1 MATYFFGITLRP
13 LMSSANILVLNC
25 GSSSIKFAIFDMSTQ
40 DVIISGLAERLYEA
54 QPTINWSGLHKGES
68 LITDQGH
75 QAALDTLAVLLDEWH
90 ILDSLTGIGH
100 RVVHGGEQFSAS
112 TLLNDENIADLRKI
126 SHLAPLHNPV
136 NMLGIEA
143 CQKLLPQLPQ
153 VAVFDTAFH
162 QSMPEHAYLYAVPQA
177 WYEDH
182 GVRKYGFHGTSYRY
196 ITEACAKQLNKPQE
210 ELNILC
216 AHLGNG
222 CSASAIANGKSV
234 DTSMGL
240 TPLDGLI
247 MGTRC
252 GSIDPGLIEFMMNA
266 ENTSIEDI
274 MNSLNKKSGLLGLS
288 GCSNDMRTL
297 LSEEEAGNEQASQA
311 INAFCYRIARELS
324 ALSASLAT
332 IDAVVF
338 TGGIGEHATAIRQ
351 RIINYW
357 PNSQISL
364 DSELNNQAGNEQGI
378 ISQANSPVAMVI
390 ATNEELMIAQDCYEL
405 CNHD

>member
-1 MATYFFGITLRP
+1 
-13 LMSSANILVLNC
+13 MSSNILVLNC
-25 GSSSIKFAIFDMSTQ
+25 GSSSIKFAIFDMSKQ
-40 DVIISGLAERLYEA
+40 EVLISGLAERLYES
-54 QPTINWSGLHKGES
+54 QPNINWKGQFNGEATIN
-68 LITDQGH
+68 DQGH
-75 QAALDTLAVLLDEWH
+75 QAALDKLAYLLNEWNV
-90 ILDSLTGIGH
+90 LDSLSGIGH
-100 RVVHGGEQFSAS
+100 RVVHGGEKFSAS
-112 TLLNDENIADLRKI
+112 TLLNQDNIKALNTI

-143 CQKLLPQLPQ
+143 CHQLLPDLPQ

-162 QSMPEHAYLYAVPQA
+162 QTMPEHAYLYAVPQA

-196 ITEACAKQLNKPQE
+196 IAQACAEQLNKPEE
-210 ELNILC
+210 ELNIIC

-222 CSASAIANGKSV
+222 CSASAILNGKSV

-252 GSIDPGLIEFMMNA
+252 GSIDPGLIEFMMKA
-266 ENTSIEDI
+266 ENASIEDI
-274 MNSLNKKSGLLGLS
+274 MTTLNKKSGLLGLS

-297 LSEEEAGNEQASQA
+297 LVEEESGNEKASQA

-324 ALSASLAT
+324 ALSASLPD
-332 IDAVVF
+332 IDSVVF
-338 TGGIGEHATAIRQ
+338 TGGIGEHAASIRQ
-351 RIINYW
+351 RIINFW
-357 PNSQISL
+357 PNAKITL
-364 DSELNNQAGNEQGI
+364 DQDLNEQSGNEQGL
-378 ISQANSPVAMVI
+378 ISLPDSPKVMVI

>member
-1 MATYFFGITLRP
+1 
-13 LMSSANILVLNC
+13 MSSNILVLNC
-25 GSSSIKFAIFDMSTQ
+25 GSSSIKFAIFDMSMQ
-40 DVIISGLAERLYEA
+40 QVLVSGLAERLYES
-54 QPTINWSGLHKGES
+54 QPNINWQGQFTGEA
-68 LITDQGH
+68 IINDQGH
-75 QAALDTLAVLLDEWH
+75 QAALDKLANLLAEWN
-90 ILDSLTGIGH
+90 ILESLTGIGH
-100 RVVHGGEQFSAS
+100 RVVHGGEEFSAS
-112 TLLNDENIADLRKI
+112 TLLNDDNIAALKKLN
-126 SHLAPLHNPV
+126 HLAPLHNPV

-143 CQKLLPQLPQ
+143 CQKLLPALPQ

-177 WYEDH
+177 WYQDH

-196 ITEACAKQLNKPQE
+196 ITQACAEQLNKPAE

-222 CSASAIANGKSV
+222 CSASAILKGKSV

-252 GSIDPGLIEFMMNA
+252 GSVDPGLIEFMMHA
-266 ENTSIEDI
+266 ENASIEEI
-274 MNSLNKKSGLLGLS
+274 MTSLNKKSGLLGLS

-297 LSEEEAGNEQASQA
+297 LAEEESGNEQAGQA
-311 INAFCYRIARELS
+311 INAFCYRIARELG
-324 ALSASLAT
+324 ALSASLPS
-332 IDAVVF
+332 IDALVF
-338 TGGIGEHATAIRQ
+338 TGGIGEHAASIRQ
-351 RIINYW
+351 RIINFW
-357 PNSQISL
+357 PNAQITLEASL
-364 DSELNNQAGNEQGI
+364 NKKSGNEQGL
-378 ISQANSPVAMVI
+378 ISEADSPKVMVI

>member
-1 MATYFFGITLRP
+1 
-13 LMSSANILVLNC
+13 
-25 GSSSIKFAIFDMSTQ
+25 MSTQ
-40 DVIISGLAERLYEA
+40 SVLISGLAERLYEA
-54 QPTINWSGLHKGES
+54 QPFISWSGLHKGEGPIS
-68 LITDQGH
+68 DQGH
-75 QAALDTLAVLLDEWH
+75 QATLDKLALLLAEWN
-90 ILDSLTGIGH
+90 ILDSLIGIGH
-100 RVVHGGEQFSAS
+100 RVVHGGEEFSAS
-112 TLLNDENIADLRKI
+112 TLLNTENIAALRKI

-136 NMLGIEA
+136 NLLGIEA
-143 CQKLLPQLPQ
+143 CQKLLPKLPQ

-177 WYEDH
+177 WYEDY

-196 ITEACAKQLNKPQE
+196 ITEACAKLLNKPEE

-222 CSASAIANGKSV
+222 CSAAAISNGKSA

-252 GSIDPGLIEFMMNA
+252 GSIDPGLIEFMMKA

-297 LSEEEAGNEQASQA
+297 LAQEEAGNKQASQA
-311 INAFCYRIARELS
+311 INAFCYRIAREFG
-324 ALSASLAT
+324 ALSASLT
-332 IDAVVF
+332 RIDAVVF

-351 RIINYW
+351 RIIDFW
-357 PNSQISL
+357 PNAQIAL
-364 DSELNNQAGNEQGI
+364 DPDLNKQAGNEHGI
-378 ISQANSPVAMVI
+378 ISQANSPKAMVI

>member
-1 MATYFFGITLRP
+1 
-13 LMSSANILVLNC
+13 MSSNILVLNC
-25 GSSSIKFAIFDMSTQ
+25 GSSSIKFAIFDMTKQ
-40 DVIISGLAERLYEA
+40 QVLISGLAERLYES
-54 QPTINWSGLHKGES
+54 QPSINWQGQFNGEA
-68 LITDQGH
+68 IINDQGH
-75 QAALDTLAVLLDEWH
+75 QAALDKLANLLAEWN
-90 ILDSLTGIGH
+90 ILESLTGIGH
-100 RVVHGGEQFSAS
+100 RVVHGGEEFSAS
-112 TLLNDENIADLRKI
+112 TLLNEANISSLKTLN
-126 SHLAPLHNPV
+126 HLAPLHNPV

-143 CQKLLPQLPQ
+143 CQKLLPELPQ

-177 WYEDH
+177 WYKDH

-196 ITEACAKQLNKPQE
+196 ITQVCAERLNKPIE

-222 CSASAIANGKSV
+222 CSASAILNGKSV

-252 GSIDPGLIEFMMNA
+252 GSIDPSLIEFMMKA
-266 ENTSIEDI
+266 ENASIEEI
-274 MNSLNKKSGLLGLS
+274 MTSLNKKSGLLGLS

-297 LSEEEAGNEQASQA
+297 LAEEASGNKQAGQA
-311 INAFCYRIARELS
+311 INAFCYRIARELG
-324 ALSASLAT
+324 ALSASLPS
-332 IDAVVF
+332 IDALVF
-338 TGGIGEHATAIRQ
+338 TGGIGEHAASIRQ
-351 RIINYW
+351 RILDFW
-357 PNSQISL
+357 PNAQITL
-364 DSELNNQAGNEQGI
+364 DPVLNKQAGNEQGL
-378 ISQANSPVAMVI
+378 ISQADSPKVMVI

>member
-1 MATYFFGITLRP
+1 
-13 LMSSANILVLNC
+13 MSSANILVLNC
-25 GSSSIKFAIFDMSTQ
+25 GSSSIKFAIFDMTTQ
-40 DVIISGLAERLYEA
+40 GVLISGLAERLYEA

-75 QAALDTLAVLLDEWH
+75 QAALDKLAELLDAWN
-90 ILDSLTGIGH
+90 ILDSLMGIGH
-100 RVVHGGEQFSAS
+100 RVVHGGEEFSAS
-112 TLLNDENIADLRKI
+112 TLLTNENIAALRKI

-143 CQKLLPQLPQ
+143 CQKLLPHLPQ

-177 WYEDH
+177 WYKEY

-196 ITEACAKQLNKPQE
+196 ITEACAKLLNKPE
-210 ELNILC
+210 DELNILC

-222 CSASAIANGKSV
+222 CSASAISKGKSI

-252 GSIDPGLIEFMMNA
+252 GSIDPGLIEFMINA
-266 ENTSIEDI
+266 ENTTIENI
-274 MNSLNKKSGLLGLS
+274 MDSLNKKSGLLGLS

-297 LSEEEAGNEQASQA
+297 LAEEENGNEHARQA
-311 INAFCYRIARELS
+311 IDAFCYRIARELG
-324 ALSASLAT
+324 ALSASLDS
-332 IDAVVF
+332 IDALVF

-351 RIINYW
+351 RIINFW
-357 PNSQISL
+357 PNSKIII
-364 DSELNNQAGNEQGI
+364 DPELNKKAGNEQGI
-378 ISQANSPVAMVI
+378 ISQDNSPRAMVI

-405 CNHD
+405 CIND

>member
-1 MATYFFGITLRP
+1 
-13 LMSSANILVLNC
+13 MSSNILVLNC
-25 GSSSIKFAIFDMSTQ
+25 GSSSIKFAIFDMTIQ
-40 DVIISGLAERLYEA
+40 QVLISGLAERLYES
-54 QPTINWSGLHKGES
+54 QPTINWQGQFNGDAS
-68 LITDQGH
+68 INDQGH
-75 QAALDTLAVLLDEWH
+75 QAALDKLASLLAEWK

-100 RVVHGGEQFSAS
+100 RVVHGGEEFSAS
-112 TLLNDENIADLRKI
+112 TRLNDDNIAALKKLN
-126 SHLAPLHNPV
+126 HLAPLHNPV

-143 CQKLLPQLPQ
+143 CQKLLPNLPQ

-177 WYEDH
+177 WYQDH

-196 ITEACAKQLNKPQE
+196 ITQACAKQLDMPE
-210 ELNILC
+210 EDLNILC

-222 CSASAIANGKSV
+222 CSASAILNGKSV

-252 GSIDPGLIEFMMNA
+252 GSVDPGLIEFMMQA
-266 ENTSIEDI
+266 ENAGIEEI
-274 MNSLNKKSGLLGLS
+274 MTSLNKKSGLLGLS

-297 LSEEEAGNEQASQA
+297 LAEEESGNEQASQA
-311 INAFCYRIARELS
+311 INAFCYRIARELG
-324 ALSASLAT
+324 ALSASLPT
-332 IDAVVF
+332 IDALVF
-338 TGGIGEHATAIRQ
+338 TGGIGEHAAAIRQ
-351 RIINYW
+351 RIIDYW
-357 PNSQISL
+357 PNAQMTL
-364 DSELNNQAGNEQGI
+364 DATLNKESGNEQGI
-378 ISQANSPVAMVI
+378 ISQADSPKVMVI

>member
-1 MATYFFGITLRP
+1 
-13 LMSSANILVLNC
+13 MSSNILVLNC
-25 GSSSIKFAIFDMSTQ
+25 GSSSIKFAIFDMSNQ
-40 DVIISGLAERLYEA
+40 EVLISGLAERLYES
-54 QPTINWSGLHKGES
+54 QPNINWKGQFNGEATIN
-68 LITDQGH
+68 DQGH
-75 QAALDTLAVLLDEWH
+75 QAALDKLASLLNEWDV
-90 ILDSLTGIGH
+90 LDSLTGIGH
-100 RVVHGGEQFSAS
+100 RVVHGGEEFSAS
-112 TLLNDENIADLRKI
+112 TRLNEDNIKSLNAI

-136 NMLGIEA
+136 NMQGIEA
-143 CQKLLPQLPQ
+143 CHQLLPELPQ

-162 QSMPEHAYLYAVPQA
+162 QTMPEHAYLYAVPQA

-196 ITEACAKQLNKPQE
+196 ITQACADQLNKPKE

-222 CSASAIANGKSV
+222 CSASAILNGESV

-252 GSIDPGLIEFMMNA
+252 GSIDPGLIEFMMKA
-266 ENTSIEDI
+266 ENASIEDI
-274 MNSLNKKSGLLGLS
+274 MTTLNKKSGLLGLS

-297 LSEEEAGNEQASQA
+297 LVEEESGNEKASQA

-324 ALSASLAT
+324 ALSASLPN

-338 TGGIGEHATAIRQ
+338 TGGIGEHAASIRQ
-351 RIINYW
+351 RIINFW
-357 PNSQISL
+357 PNAKITL
-364 DSELNNQAGNEQGI
+364 DKDLNKQSGNEQGL
-378 ISQANSPVAMVI
+378 ISQPNSPRVMVI

-405 CNHD
+405 CNND

>member
-1 MATYFFGITLRP
+1 
-13 LMSSANILVLNC
+13 MSSNILVLNC
-25 GSSSIKFAIFDMSTQ
+25 GSSSIKFAIFDMTQ
-40 DVIISGLAERLYEA
+40 QQVLISGLAERLYES
-54 QPTINWSGLHKGES
+54 QPNINWQGQFNGEA
-68 LITDQGH
+68 IINDQGH
-75 QAALDTLAVLLDEWH
+75 QAALDKLASLLAEWN
-90 ILDSLTGIGH
+90 ILNSLTGIGH
-100 RVVHGGEQFSAS
+100 RVVHGGEEFSAS
-112 TLLNDENIADLRKI
+112 TLLNDDNIASLKTLN
-126 SHLAPLHNPV
+126 HLAPLHNPV

-143 CQKLLPQLPQ
+143 CQKLLPELPQ

-177 WYEDH
+177 WYKDH

-196 ITEACAKQLNKPQE
+196 ITQVCAEQLSKPVE

-222 CSASAIANGKSV
+222 CSASAILNGKSV

-252 GSIDPGLIEFMMNA
+252 GSIDPSLVEFMMKA
-266 ENTSIEDI
+266 ENASIEEI
-274 MNSLNKKSGLLGLS
+274 MTSLNKKSGLLGLS

-297 LSEEEAGNEQASQA
+297 LAEEESGNEQAGQA
-311 INAFCYRIARELS
+311 INAFCYRIARELG
-324 ALSASLAT
+324 ALSASLPS
-332 IDAVVF
+332 IDAIVF
-338 TGGIGEHATAIRQ
+338 TGGIGEHAASIRQ
-351 RIINYW
+351 RIIDFW
-357 PNSQISL
+357 PNAQITL
-364 DSELNNQAGNEQGI
+364 DPKLNKQAGNEQGL
-378 ISQANSPVAMVI
+378 ISKTDSPKVMVI

>member
-1 MATYFFGITLRP
+1 
-13 LMSSANILVLNC
+13 MSSNILVLNC
-25 GSSSIKFAIFDMSTQ
+25 GSSSIKFAIFDMSKQ
-40 DVIISGLAERLYEA
+40 EVLISGLAERLYES
-54 QPTINWSGLHKGES
+54 QPNINWKGQFNGEATIN
-68 LITDQGH
+68 DQGH
-75 QAALDTLAVLLDEWH
+75 QAALDKLAYLLNEWNV
-90 ILDSLTGIGH
+90 LDSLSGIGH
-100 RVVHGGEQFSAS
+100 RVVHGGEKFSAS
-112 TLLNDENIADLRKI
+112 TLLNEDNIKALNTI

-143 CQKLLPQLPQ
+143 CHQLLPDLPQ

-162 QSMPEHAYLYAVPQA
+162 QTMPEHAYLYAVPQA

-182 GVRKYGFHGTSYRY
+182 GGRKYGFHGTSYRY
-196 ITEACAKQLNKPQE
+196 IAQACAEQLNKPEE
-210 ELNILC
+210 ELNIIC

-222 CSASAIANGKSV
+222 CSASAILNGKSV

-252 GSIDPGLIEFMMNA
+252 GSIDPGLIEFMMKA
-266 ENTSIEDI
+266 ENASIEDI
-274 MNSLNKKSGLLGLS
+274 MTTLNKKSGLLGLS

-297 LSEEEAGNEQASQA
+297 LVEEESGNEKASQA

-324 ALSASLAT
+324 ALSASLPD

-338 TGGIGEHATAIRQ
+338 TGGIGEHAASIRQ
-351 RIINYW
+351 RIINFW
-357 PNSQISL
+357 PNAKITL
-364 DSELNNQAGNEQGI
+364 DQDLNEQSGNEQGL
-378 ISQANSPVAMVI
+378 ISLPDSPKVMVI

-405 CNHD
+405 CNND